1 MIDSSTI
8 KLAVKQAQ
16 ALKAFT
22 QQVLAGTIVLPANL
36 PSVTPS
42 SVPIPGT
49 LIIGQKVVYV
59 SYDPVANTYSL
70 VPNQSEQ

>member
-22 QQVLAGTIVLPANL
+22 QQVLDGTIVLPANL

-59 SYDPVANTYSL
+59 IYDPVANTYSL
-70 VPNQSEQ
+70 APNQ